1 MKTTGESRK
10 TTRCFHRAVA
20 TVGGRLSEGRGGG
33 INSQHEED
41 TDRTCP
47 YLLHS
52 GMVWD
57 AETSKSTS
65 QPHFIAH
72 YGGKEVFFIL
82 NY

>member
-1 MKTTGESRK
+1 MKTTERAGR
-10 TTRCFHRAVA
+10 RCDVF
-20 TVGGRLSEGRGGG
+20 VGQWQRSEGGCLRDGAG

-47 YLLHS
+47 HLLHS

-57 AETSKSTS
+57 AETSRSTS